1 MNIYPGNKMRAFRYA
16 TAKDIAYLK
25 ARDPLT
31 CTLPAIGMAG
41 YQCQMPTASHAKLNQ
56 RNKKRPRGS
65 IPESGTLVELE
76 GIEPSSKQG
85 HPALSTRLSQ
95 PKVFERWLDLGHL
108 PAPYPLKVSPR
119 VRGHPRLV
127 PMLLRRRFG
136 EFQDSASGRR
146 LVPAPCAGIKLR
158 DLLCFD
164 QAARA

>member
-1 MNIYPGNKMRAFRYA
+1 MELEGRATWNVA
-16 TAKDIAYLK
+16 
-25 ARDPLT
+25 
-31 CTLPAIGMAG
+31 
-41 YQCQMPTASHAKLNQ
+41 
-56 RNKKRPRGS
+56 NKKAPGFKTRRRNV
-65 IPESGTLVELE
+65 VELE

-95 PKVFERWLDLGHL
+95 TAVFEHRLDLGHL
-108 PAPYPLKVSPR
+108 PVPYPLKMSPC
-119 VRGHPRLV
+119 VRGHTRLV
-127 PMLLRRRFG
+127 PMLLRRQFG